1 MNKINFDNNL
11 ENLIK
16 ENQKNGARPSL
27 VLHACCAPCAS
38 SVIERLKSAFFIT
51 VYFYNPNID
60 TEDEYEYRK
69 AECQKLCEHFGVRFI
84 YEKHLKNDFIARV
97 TGLENEP
104 ERGARCE
111 VCFKIRLDKTFE
123 KAKEIGAD
131 YFATT
136 LTLSPLKNAE
146 LINKIGEGLSSG
158 KTKYLPTDFKKR
170 CGYLRSIELS
180 KELSLYRQNYCGC
193 EFSKRKR
200 ENVQEI

>member
-16 ENQKNGARPSL
+16 ENQKNGAKPSL

-38 SVIERLKSAFFIT
+38 SVIERLKSAFYVT

-69 AECQKLCEHFGVRFI
+69 TECQKLCEHFGVPFI

-111 VCFKIRLDKTFE
+111 VCFSLRLNKTFE

-146 LINKIGEGLSSG
+146 LINEIGKKLSDE
-158 KTKYLPTDFKKR
+158 KTKYLETDFKKR
-170 CGYLRSIELS
+170 GGYLRSIALS
-180 KELSLYRQNYCGC
+180 KELNLYRQNYCGC
-193 EFSKRKR
+193 EFSKRKDK
-200 ENVQEI
+200 NV

>member
-69 AECQKLCEHFGVRFI
+69 TECQKLCEHFGVRFI
-84 YEKHLKNDFIARV
+84 YEKHLKNDFIGAV

-146 LINKIGEGLSSG
+146 LINKIGESLSSG

-170 CGYLRSIELS
+170 GGYLRSIELS